1 MRIYN
6 PALAKNDL
14 VSRVDAMARGAESV
28 GPMVRQVMGSPSTRY
43 EAPVGAVPHINATRL
58 YQQEGRGHM
67 AGYLNNPLEEAGRQ
81 AIAQQLMAAPLGGH
95 VRHALQGQTLPLMD
109 RPVTNMEAR
118 IAEQALAG
126 VLATGVGGWGLL
138 SAIDALNGGD
148 PDPQAV
154 YIG

>member
-1 MRIYN
+1 MRMHGPYL
-6 PALAKNDL
+6 PRMHGPHQAAVVASGREVPFLAADKNW
-14 VSRVDAMARGAESV
+14 VPSYDAAV
-28 GPMVRQVMGSPSTRY
+28 GPQLPPQTQ
-43 EAPVGAVPHINATRL
+43 GAAYQLRGRDRL
-58 YQQEGRGHM
+58 Q
-67 AGYLNNPLEEAGRQ
+67 GYLSNPLEKAGQQ
-81 AIAQQLMAAPLGGH
+81 AIARQLMHAPLGGH

-138 SAIDALNGGD
+138 SAIDALNGSD